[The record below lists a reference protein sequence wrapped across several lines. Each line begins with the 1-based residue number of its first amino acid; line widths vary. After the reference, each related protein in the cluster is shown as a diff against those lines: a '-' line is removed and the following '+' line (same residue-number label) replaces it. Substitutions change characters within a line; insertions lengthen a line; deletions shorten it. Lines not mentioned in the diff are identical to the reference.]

1 MAMRTYISVI
11 LPLKLEWEPCYAL
24 QAKTEG
30 MPHRETAGDRVAAE
44 DIATVG
50 DRVTVGDKVQVGEK
64 KVQVGEEKVHVHGEK
79 VQVGDRVK
87 VVFAGKGYTG
97 VVSGVGIEPETEL
110 HKIKE
115 IVSVERGL
123 ERIREEEIEL
133 WRRVAEYYMCSVG
146 EVYKAAYPARKI
158 YLEEARAAAIQK
170 TQERHERMLTAMREK
185 LAKLKSKLEEKQTAL
200 EKAKPGTKKRE
211 QIKGMVERLTDE
223 IRIAESALVN
233 ADPTFSHGTAE
244 QTEQN
249 ESTVHNASTAQD
261 ELDIVLTPAQEEA
274 YRQTSDSLK
283 AGKPVMLHGVTGSGK
298 TEIYIRLAA
307 DALQKGKS
315 VLYLV
320 PEIALSKQLTDR
332 LQEHFGERL
341 LTYHSGETE
350 ARRRAI
356 AEAIRQVNKGSHG
369 TEGKDSQDTSNKY
382 NLGTTNM
389 GVQGTEG
396 KVSQGTEG
404 KVSQGSEGKS
414 GYIVLGTRS
423 SLFLPHNNLGLIIVD
438 EEHDSSYKQDS
449 PAPRYNG
456 RDTALMLSVI
466 HRCGIVLGSATPSL
480 EEMYNCECGRHTLVT
495 LSERYHGDSET
506 EIEIIDTKAE
516 RRKRGMEGNFSRKL
530 IEHIRK
536 TLAEGGQVMI
546 LRSRRAWASA
556 MQCEECGEIQKCPHC
571 NVSLSLHKT
580 GDTGFYSCHH
590 CGHREEYRTT
600 CSKCNGTIKPL
611 GSGTQKIEE
620 EAAALFPDARI
631 ARLDSD
637 TAQNRNYETKVIKE
651 FAQGDIDILIGT
663 QILTKGFDFSNLR
676 LTAVIA
682 ADTMLGI
689 QDFRADEKA
698 MQLLEQF
705 KGRCGRRGSKGLFI
719 IQTSQP
725 EHPIYQRI
733 AEGETKMF
741 NDSLLAERKTFGFPP
756 YSRIVEITIR
766 DKSQKR
772 ADLMISRLAATLR
785 QIFKSPSGQGLLA
798 ASPVTGPY
806 SPVVDKVNE
815 EHIRCIRV
823 SMRKDRTLAANKAVL
838 YETISKFEKDQKYSG
853 YITLNVDPS

>member
-1 MAMRTYISVI
+1 MGMKTYISVI

-24 QAKTEG
+24 PESQDPGKV
-30 MPHRETAGDRVAAE
+30 R
-44 DIATVG
+44 TVEQEPVV
-50 DRVTVGDKVQVGEK
+50 R
-64 KVQVGEEKVHVHGEK
+64 
-79 VQVGDRVK
+79 VGDRVK
-87 VVFAGKGYTG
+87 VEFARKAYTG
-97 VVSGVGIEPETEL
+97 VVSAVGIEPETEL

-115 IVSVERGL
+115 IVTVENGL
-123 ERIREEEIEL
+123 ERIREEEIAL
-133 WRRVAEYYMCSVG
+133 WRRVAGYYMCSVG
-146 EVYKAAYPARKI
+146 EVYKAAYPQRKI
-158 YLEEARAAAIQK
+158 NLEEARAAALHKAQ
-170 TQERHERMLTAMREK
+170 QRHERMLEAMRDK
-185 LAKLKSKLEEKQTAL
+185 VTRLQGKLEEKT
-200 EKAKPGTKKRE
+200 KAFENARPGTKKRE
-211 QIKGMVERLTDE
+211 QLESMVERLTYE
-223 IRIAESALVN
+223 VGIAESAL
-233 ADPTFSHGTAE
+233 ARAE
-244 QTEQN
+244 AEAQSVQSENKAGQPDSQNPIPSQSEPDITLTSAQN
-249 ESTVHNASTAQD
+249 E
-261 ELDIVLTPAQEEA
+261 A
-274 YRQTSDSLK
+274 YLQTCDSLK
-283 AGKPVMLHGVTGSGK
+283 TGKPVMLHGVTGAGK
-298 TEIYIRLAA
+298 TEIYIKLAA
-307 DALQKGKS
+307 DTLRNGRN

-320 PEIALSKQLTDR
+320 PEITLSKQLTDR
-332 LQEHFGERL
+332 LGKHFGERL
-341 LTYHSGETE
+341 LTYHSGESE
-350 ARRRAI
+350 ARRRTI
-356 AEAIRQVNKGSHG
+356 AEKIR
-369 TEGKDSQDTSNKY
+369 
-382 NLGTTNM
+382 TTD
-389 GVQGTEG
+389 
-396 KVSQGTEG
+396 KA
-404 KVSQGSEGKS
+404 

-438 EEHDSSYKQDS
+438 EEHDTSYKQDS

-466 HRCGIVLGSATPSL
+466 HKCGIILGSATPSL
-480 EEMYNCECGRHTLVT
+480 EELYNCECGRHTLVT
-495 LSERYHGDSET
+495 LSERYHGDTET

-516 RRKRGMEGNFSRKL
+516 RKKRGMEGSFSRKL

-536 TLAEGGQVMI
+536 TLAEGGQIMI

-580 GDTGFYSCHH
+580 GETGFLSCHY
-590 CGHREEYRTT
+590 CGHREAYRTT
-600 CSKCNGTIKPL
+600 CTKCNGVTRPL

-620 EAAALFPDARI
+620 EAASLFPDARI

-637 TAQNRNYETKVIKE
+637 TAQNRNFETKVIKE
-651 FAQGDIDILIGT
+651 FAEGNIDILIGT

-725 EHPIYQRI
+725 EHPIYQLI
-733 AEGETKMF
+733 TEDKAKTF
-741 NDSLLAERKTFGFPP
+741 SDNLLTERKTFGFPP

-772 ADLMISRLAATLR
+772 ADLMASRLAATLR
-785 QIFKSPSGQGLLA
+785 QAYNTTSNQGMLS

-806 SPVVDKVNE
+806 SPVVDKVQE

-823 SMRKDRTLAANKAVL
+823 SMRKDRTLAAKKAVL
-838 YETISKFEKDQKYSG
+838 NETITKFEKEQKYSG
-853 YITLNVDPS
+853 YITLNVDPA

>member
-1 MAMRTYISVI
+1 MATKTYISVI
-11 LPLKLEWEPCYAL
+11 LPLRLEWEPCYAL
-24 QAKTEG
+24 PEN
-30 MPHRETAGDRVAAE
+30 PEAAE
-44 DIATVG
+44 TV
-50 DRVTVGDKVQVGEK
+50 RT
-64 KVQVGEEKVHVHGEK
+64 
-79 VQVGDRVK
+79 GDRVK
-87 VVFAGKGYTG
+87 VQFAGKTYSGA
-97 VVSGVGIEPETEL
+97 VSAVGIEPQTDPS
-110 HKIKE
+110 KIKE
-115 IVSVERGL
+115 ILTVETGL
-123 ERIREEEIEL
+123 ERIREEEITL

-146 EVYKAAYPARKI
+146 EVYKAAYPQRKI
-158 YLEEARAAAIQK
+158 NLEEARAVALQK
-170 TQERHERMLTAMREK
+170 AQERHERMLNAMREK
-185 LAKLKSKLEEKQTAL
+185 IARLKGKLEDKEKAL
-200 EKAKPGTKKRE
+200 ENAKPGTKKRE
-211 QIKGMVERLTDE
+211 QIEGMAERLAKE
-223 IRIAESALVN
+223 VSIAETALAHAETAAQAGILD
-233 ADPTFSHGTAE
+233 ADTK
-244 QTEQN
+244 QN
-249 ESTVHNASTAQD
+249 EPDVT
-261 ELDIVLTPAQEEA
+261 LTSAQEKA
-274 YRQTSDSLK
+274 YNQTTESLK
-283 AGKPVMLHGVTGSGK
+283 ANKPVMLHGVTGSGK

-307 DALQKGKS
+307 DALRNGKN

-332 LQEHFGERL
+332 IGEHFGERL
-341 LTYHSGETE
+341 LTYHSGESE
-350 ARRRAI
+350 ARRRSI
-356 AEAIRQVNKGSHG
+356 AERIRTEDKG
-369 TEGKDSQDTSNKY
+369 
-382 NLGTTNM
+382 
-389 GVQGTEG
+389 
-396 KVSQGTEG
+396 
-404 KVSQGSEGKS
+404 

-423 SLFLPHNNLGLIIVD
+423 SIFLPHNNLGLIIVD

-466 HRCGIVLGSATPSL
+466 HNCGIVLGSATPSL

-495 LSERYHGDSET
+495 LCERYHGDSET

-516 RRKRGMEGNFSRKL
+516 RKKRGMEGSFSRKL

-536 TLAEGGQVMI
+536 TLSDGGQVMI

-580 GDTGFYSCHH
+580 GESGFLSCHY
-590 CGHREEYRTT
+590 CGHKEAYRTT
-600 CSKCNGTIKPL
+600 CTKCNGGIKPL
-611 GSGTQKIEE
+611 GAGTQKIEE

-651 FAQGDIDILIGT
+651 FAEGGIDILIGT
-663 QILTKGFDFSNLR
+663 QILTKGFDFSNLH

-705 KGRCGRRGSKGLFI
+705 KGRCGRRGSKGLFV

-733 AEGETKMF
+733 AERETKMF
-741 NDSLLAERKTFGFPP
+741 SDNLLAERKMFGFPP

-766 DKSQKR
+766 DKNQKR
-772 ADLMISRLAATLR
+772 ADLMASRLAATLR
-785 QIFKSPSGQGLLA
+785 QVS
-798 ASPVTGPY
+798 VTGPY
-806 SPVVDKVNE
+806 SPVVDKVQE
-815 EHIRCIRV
+815 EHIRCVRV

-838 YETISKFEKDQKYSG
+838 NETVLRFEKDQKYTG
-853 YITLNVDPS
+853 HITLNVDPA

>member
-50 DRVTVGDKVQVGEK
+50 DRVTVGDKAQVGEE
-64 KVQVGEEKVHVHGEK
+64 KVQVGEEKVQVHGEK

-97 VVSGVGIEPETEL
+97 VVSAIGIEPETEL

-772 ADLMISRLAATLR
+772 ADLMVSRLAATLR

>member
-1 MAMRTYISVI
+1 MAMLTYISVI

-24 QAKTEG
+24 PESIQTSQERIHG
-30 MPHRETAGDRVAAE
+30 
-44 DIATVG
+44 
-50 DRVTVGDKVQVGEK
+50 
-64 KVQVGEEKVHVHGEK
+64 VH
-79 VQVGDRVK
+79 VGDRVK
-87 VVFAGKGYTG
+87 VMFAGKGYTG
-97 VVSGVGIEPETEL
+97 VVSAIGIEPQTEL
-110 HKIKE
+110 SKIKE
-115 IVSVERGL
+115 IVSVERDL
-123 ERIREEEIEL
+123 ERIREEEIAL

-146 EVYKAAYPARKI
+146 EVYKAAYPQRKI
-158 YLEEARAAAIQK
+158 DLEAARAAALHK
-170 TQERHERMLTAMREK
+170 AEERHERMLNAMREK
-185 LAKLKSKLEEKQTAL
+185 IAKLKAKLEEKEKAL
-200 EKAKPGTKKRE
+200 ASAKPGTKKKE
-211 QIKGMVERLTDE
+211 QIEGMVERLTKQVS
-223 IRIAESALVN
+223 IAQEALASAE
-233 ADPTFSHGTAE
+233 ATG
-244 QTEQN
+244 Q
-249 ESTVHNASTAQD
+249 ASAGQAGSAGSLAQS
-261 ELDIVLTPAQEEA
+261 EPDITLTPAQEKA
-274 YRQTSDSLK
+274 YIQTTESLK
-283 AGKPVMLHGVTGSGK
+283 ANKPVMLHGVTGSGK

-307 DALQKGKS
+307 DALRKGKS

-369 TEGKDSQDTSNKY
+369 TEGKGSQDTSNKY

-389 GVQGTEG
+389 GI
-396 KVSQGTEG
+396 QGTEG

-466 HRCGIVLGSATPSL
+466 HNCGIILGSATPSL

-495 LSERYHGDSET
+495 LSERYHGDTET

-516 RRKRGMEGNFSRKL
+516 RKKRGMEGSFSRKL

-536 TLAEGGQVMI
+536 TLSEGGQVMI
-546 LRSRRAWASA
+546 LRSRRAWASS
-556 MQCEECGEIQKCPHC
+556 MQCEECGEIHKCPHC

-580 GDTGFYSCHH
+580 GDTGFYACHH
-590 CGHREEYRTT
+590 CGHREEYRET
-600 CSKCNGTIKPL
+600 CRKCNGALKPL

-620 EAAALFPDARI
+620 ETAKLFPDARI

-651 FAQGDIDILIGT
+651 FAEGSIDILVGT

-733 AEGETKMF
+733 AEGETKTF
-741 NDSLLAERKTFGFPP
+741 SDSLLAERKMFGFPP

-772 ADLMISRLAATLR
+772 ADLMVSRLAATLR
-785 QIFKSPSGQGLLA
+785 QVFKAPAGQGLLA
-798 ASPVTGPY
+798 ASPITGPY

-815 EHIRCIRV
+815 EYIRCIRV
-823 SMRKDRTLAANKAVL
+823 SMRKDRTLASNKAVL
-838 YETISKFEKDQKYSG
+838 NETVSKFEKDQKYSG
-853 YITLNVDPS
+853 YITLNVDPA

>member
-1 MAMRTYISVI
+1 MLTYISVI

-24 QAKTEG
+24 PESIQTSQE
-30 MPHRETAGDRVAAE
+30 R
-44 DIATVG
+44 I
-50 DRVTVGDKVQVGEK
+50 
-64 KVQVGEEKVHVHGEK
+64 HG

-87 VVFAGKGYTG
+87 VMFAGKAYTG
-97 VVSGVGIEPETEL
+97 VVSATGIEPQTEMS
-110 HKIKE
+110 KIKE
-115 IVSVERGL
+115 IVSVERDL
-123 ERIREEEIEL
+123 ERIREEEIAL

-158 YLEEARAAAIQK
+158 HLEETRAAAIQK
-170 TQERHERMLTAMREK
+170 TQERHERMLNAMREK
-185 LAKLKSKLEEKQTAL
+185 IAKLKAKLEEKENAL
-200 EKAKPGTKKRE
+200 ASAKPGTKKKE
-211 QIKGMVERLTDE
+211 QIEGMVERLTKQVSIAQE
-223 IRIAESALVN
+223 ALASAEATGQASAGQAGTAGQAESAGL
-233 ADPTFSHGTAE
+233 TGTAG
-244 QTEQN
+244 
-249 ESTVHNASTAQD
+249 SLAQS
-261 ELDIVLTPAQEEA
+261 EPDITLTPAQEKA
-274 YRQTSDSLK
+274 YIQTTESLK
-283 AGKPVMLHGVTGSGK
+283 ANKPVMLHGVTGSGK

-307 DALQKGKS
+307 DALRKGKN

-332 LQEHFGERL
+332 ISEHFGERL

-356 AEAIRQVNKGSHG
+356 AERIRADRKGG
-369 TEGKDSQDTSNKY
+369 QNTEGNA
-382 NLGTTNM
+382 
-389 GVQGTEG
+389 
-396 KVSQGTEG
+396 
-404 KVSQGSEGKS
+404 

-423 SLFLPHNNLGLIIVD
+423 SIFLPHNNLGLIIVD

-456 RDTALMLSVI
+456 RDTALILSVI
-466 HRCGIVLGSATPSL
+466 HNCGIVLGSATPSL

-516 RRKRGMEGNFSRKL
+516 RKKRGMAGSFSRKL

-536 TLAEGGQVMI
+536 TLSEGGQVMI
-546 LRSRRAWASA
+546 LRSRRAWASS
-556 MQCEECGEIQKCPHC
+556 MQCEECGEIHKCPHC
-571 NVSLSLHKT
+571 NVSLSLHKS
-580 GDTGFYSCHH
+580 GDTGFYACHH
-590 CGHREEYRTT
+590 CGHREEYRET
-600 CSKCNGTIKPL
+600 CRKCNGALKPL

-620 EAAALFPDARI
+620 EAATLFPSARI

-637 TAQNRNYETKVIKE
+637 TAQNRNYETKIIKE
-651 FAQGDIDILIGT
+651 FAEGDIDILVGT

-705 KGRCGRRGSKGLFI
+705 KGRCGRRGSKGMFI

-733 AEGETKMF
+733 AEGETKTF
-741 NDSLLAERKTFGFPP
+741 NDSLLVERKMFGFPP

-772 ADLMISRLAATLR
+772 ADLMVSRLAATLR
-785 QIFKSPSGQGLLA
+785 QVFKVPAGQGLLA
-798 ASPVTGPY
+798 ASPITGPY

-815 EHIRCIRV
+815 EYIRCIRV

-838 YETISKFEKDQKYSG
+838 NETVSKFEKDQKYSG
-853 YITLNVDPS
+853 YITLNVDPA

>member
-1 MAMRTYISVI
+1 MAMKTYISVI

-24 QAKTEG
+24 KDDETLQA
-30 MPHRETAGDRVAAE
+30 
-44 DIATVG
+44 
-50 DRVTVGDKVQVGEK
+50 GE
-64 KVQVGEEKVHVHGEK
+64 
-79 VQVGDRVK
+79 RVK
-87 VVFAGKGYTG
+87 VEFARKVYTG
-97 VVSGVGIEPETEL
+97 VVSAVGIEPETEL

-115 IVSVERGL
+115 ILTVERGL
-123 ERIREEEIEL
+123 ERIREEEIAL

-146 EVYKAAYPARKI
+146 EVYKAAYPQRKI
-158 YLEEARAAAIQK
+158 DLEEARAAALHK
-170 TQERHERMLTAMREK
+170 AQERHERMLNAMREK
-185 LAKLKSKLEEKQTAL
+185 VGRLKEKIEEKTKAL
-200 EKAKPGTKKRE
+200 ENARPGTKKRE
-211 QIKGMVERLTDE
+211 QIEGMVDRLTNE
-223 IRIAESALVN
+223 FNIASAALAHAESA
-233 ADPTFSHGTAE
+233 AHDGMRETIS
-244 QTEQN
+244 TET
-249 ESTVHNASTAQD
+249 EPDMT
-261 ELDIVLTPAQEEA
+261 LTPAQEEA
-274 YRQTSDSLK
+274 YLQTCASLQ
-283 AGKPVMLHGVTGSGK
+283 AEKPVMLHGVTGSGK

-307 DALQKGKS
+307 DALSKGRN

-320 PEIALSKQLTDR
+320 PEIALSRQLTER
-332 LQEHFGERL
+332 VGKHFGERL
-341 LTYHSGETE
+341 LTYHSGESE

-356 AEAIRQVNKGSHG
+356 AERIRTGG
-369 TEGKDSQDTSNKY
+369 GR
-382 NLGTTNM
+382 
-389 GVQGTEG
+389 
-396 KVSQGTEG
+396 
-404 KVSQGSEGKS
+404 

-423 SLFLPHNNLGLIIVD
+423 SIFLPHNNLGLIIVD

-466 HRCGIVLGSATPSL
+466 HKCGIVLGSATPSL

-495 LSERYHGDSET
+495 LNERYHGDSET

-516 RRKRGMEGNFSRKL
+516 RRKRGMEGSFSRKL

-536 TLAEGGQVMI
+536 TLSEGGQIMV

-580 GDTGFYSCHH
+580 GDTGFLSCHY
-590 CGHREEYRTT
+590 CGHREAYRTT
-600 CSKCNGTIKPL
+600 CIKCNGAIRPL

-620 EAAALFPDARI
+620 EAAVLFPQARI

-651 FAQGDIDILIGT
+651 FAEGNIDILIGT

-698 MQLLEQF
+698 LQLLEQF
-705 KGRCGRRGSKGLFI
+705 KGRCGRRGSKGTFI

-733 AEGETKMF
+733 VNGETKKF
-741 NDSLLAERKTFGFPP
+741 SDSLLAERKMFGFPP

-766 DKSQKR
+766 DGNQKR
-772 ADLMISRLAATLR
+772 ADLMASRLTATLR
-785 QIFKSPSGQGLLA
+785 QVFKSPSGQGLLA

-806 SPVVDKVNE
+806 SPVVDRVQE
-815 EHIRCIRV
+815 EHIRCIRI
-823 SMRKDRTLAANKAVL
+823 SMRKDRTLASNKAVL
-838 YETISKFEKDQKYSG
+838 NETVLTFEKDQKYNG
-853 YITLNVDPS
+853 HITLNVDPA

>member
-1 MAMRTYISVI
+1 MLTYISVI

-24 QAKTEG
+24 PESIQTSQE
-30 MPHRETAGDRVAAE
+30 R
-44 DIATVG
+44 I
-50 DRVTVGDKVQVGEK
+50 
-64 KVQVGEEKVHVHGEK
+64 HG

-87 VVFAGKGYTG
+87 VMFAGKAYTG
-97 VVSGVGIEPETEL
+97 VVSATGIEPQTEMS
-110 HKIKE
+110 KIKQ
-115 IVSVERGL
+115 IVSVERDL
-123 ERIREEEIEL
+123 ERIREEEIAL
-133 WRRVAEYYMCSVG
+133 WRIVAEYYMCSVG

-158 YLEEARAAAIQK
+158 HLEETRAAAIQK
-170 TQERHERMLTAMREK
+170 TQERHESMLNAMREK
-185 LAKLKSKLEEKQTAL
+185 IAKLKAKLEEKENAL
-200 EKAKPGTKKRE
+200 ASAKPGTKKKE
-211 QIKGMVERLTDE
+211 QIEGMVERLTKQ
-223 IRIAESALVN
+223 ISIAQEALASAEATGQASAGQAGSAGL
-233 ADPTFSHGTAE
+233 TGTAG
-244 QTEQN
+244 
-249 ESTVHNASTAQD
+249 SLAQS
-261 ELDIVLTPAQEEA
+261 EPDITLTPAQEKA
-274 YRQTSDSLK
+274 YIQTTESLK
-283 AGKPVMLHGVTGSGK
+283 ANKPVMLHGVTGSGK

-307 DALQKGKS
+307 DALRKGKN

-332 LQEHFGERL
+332 ISEHFGERL
-341 LTYHSGETE
+341 LTYHSGESN
-350 ARRRAI
+350 ARRRSI
-356 AEAIRQVNKGSHG
+356 AEKIRADRKGG
-369 TEGKDSQDTSNKY
+369 QNTEGNA
-382 NLGTTNM
+382 
-389 GVQGTEG
+389 
-396 KVSQGTEG
+396 
-404 KVSQGSEGKS
+404 

-423 SLFLPHNNLGLIIVD
+423 SIFLPHNNLGLIIVD

-456 RDTALMLSVI
+456 RDTALILSVI
-466 HRCGIVLGSATPSL
+466 HNCGIVLGSATPSL

-516 RRKRGMEGNFSRKL
+516 RKKRGMAGSFSRKL

-536 TLAEGGQVMI
+536 TLSEGGQVMI
-546 LRSRRAWASA
+546 LRSRRAWASS
-556 MQCEECGEIQKCPHC
+556 MQCEECGEIHKCPHC
-571 NVSLSLHKT
+571 NVSLSLHKS
-580 GDTGFYSCHH
+580 GDTGFYACHH
-590 CGHREEYRTT
+590 CGHREEYRET
-600 CSKCNGTIKPL
+600 CRKCNGALKPL

-620 EAAALFPDARI
+620 EAATLFPSARI

-651 FAQGDIDILIGT
+651 FAEGDIDILVGT

-733 AEGETKMF
+733 AEGETKTF
-741 NDSLLAERKTFGFPP
+741 NESLLVERKMFGFPP

-772 ADLMISRLAATLR
+772 ADLMVSRLAATLK
-785 QIFKSPSGQGLLA
+785 QVFKAPAGQGLLA
-798 ASPVTGPY
+798 ASPITGPY

-815 EHIRCIRV
+815 EYIRCIRV
-823 SMRKDRTLAANKAVL
+823 SMRKDRTLASNKAVL
-838 YETISKFEKDQKYSG
+838 NETVSKFEKDQKYSG
-853 YITLNVDPS
+853 YITLNVDPA

>member
-1 MAMRTYISVI
+1 MLTYISVI

-24 QAKTEG
+24 PESIQTSQE
-30 MPHRETAGDRVAAE
+30 R
-44 DIATVG
+44 I
-50 DRVTVGDKVQVGEK
+50 
-64 KVQVGEEKVHVHGEK
+64 HG

-87 VVFAGKGYTG
+87 VTFAGKAYTG
-97 VVSGVGIEPETEL
+97 VVSATGIEPQTEMS
-110 HKIKE
+110 KIKE
-115 IVSVERGL
+115 IVSVERDL
-123 ERIREEEIEL
+123 ERIREEEIAL

-158 YLEEARAAAIQK
+158 HLEETRAAAIQK
-170 TQERHERMLTAMREK
+170 TQARHERMLNAMREK
-185 LAKLKSKLEEKQTAL
+185 IAKLKAKLEEKENAL
-200 EKAKPGTKKRE
+200 ASAKPGTKKKE
-211 QIKGMVERLTDE
+211 QIEGMVERLTKQVS
-223 IRIAESALVN
+223 IAQEALASAEATGQASAGQAGPAGL
-233 ADPTFSHGTAE
+233 TGTAG
-244 QTEQN
+244 
-249 ESTVHNASTAQD
+249 SLAQS
-261 ELDIVLTPAQEEA
+261 EPDITLTPAQEKA
-274 YRQTSDSLK
+274 YTQTTESLK
-283 AGKPVMLHGVTGSGK
+283 ANKPVMLHGVTGSGK

-307 DALQKGKS
+307 DALRKGKN

-332 LQEHFGERL
+332 ISEHFGERL

-350 ARRRAI
+350 ARRRSI
-356 AEAIRQVNKGSHG
+356 AEKIRADRKGG
-369 TEGKDSQDTSNKY
+369 QNTEDNA
-382 NLGTTNM
+382 
-389 GVQGTEG
+389 
-396 KVSQGTEG
+396 
-404 KVSQGSEGKS
+404 

-423 SLFLPHNNLGLIIVD
+423 SIFLPHNNLGLIIVD

-456 RDTALMLSVI
+456 RDTALILSVI
-466 HRCGIVLGSATPSL
+466 HNCGIVLGSATPSL

-516 RRKRGMEGNFSRKL
+516 RKKRGMAGSFSRKL

-536 TLAEGGQVMI
+536 TLSEGGQVMI
-546 LRSRRAWASA
+546 LRSRRAWASS
-556 MQCEECGEIQKCPHC
+556 MQCEECGEIHKCPHC
-571 NVSLSLHKT
+571 NVSLSLHKS
-580 GDTGFYSCHH
+580 GDTGFYACHH
-590 CGHREEYRTT
+590 CGHREEYRET
-600 CSKCNGTIKPL
+600 CRKCNGALKPL

-651 FAQGDIDILIGT
+651 FAEGDIDILVGT

-733 AEGETKMF
+733 AEGETKTF
-741 NDSLLAERKTFGFPP
+741 NDSLLVERKMFGFPP

-772 ADLMISRLAATLR
+772 ADLMVSRLAATLK
-785 QIFKSPSGQGLLA
+785 QVFKAPAGQGLLA
-798 ASPVTGPY
+798 ASPITGPY

-815 EHIRCIRV
+815 EYIRCIRV
-823 SMRKDRTLAANKAVL
+823 SMRKDRTLASNKAVL
-838 YETISKFEKDQKYSG
+838 NETVSKFEKDQKYSG
-853 YITLNVDPS
+853 YITFNVDPA

>member
-1 MAMRTYISVI
+1 MAVKTYISVI
-11 LPLKLEWEPCYAL
+11 LPLKLEWESCYAL
-24 QAKTEG
+24 PEGPEGAQEGLEGAQEGLEGVTGSEKEAHECSPAGEIVQA
-30 MPHRETAGDRVAAE
+30 
-44 DIATVG
+44 
-50 DRVTVGDKVQVGEK
+50 
-64 KVQVGEEKVHVHGEK
+64 
-79 VQVGDRVK
+79 GDRVK
-87 VVFAGKGYTG
+87 VVFAGKEYTG
-97 VVSGVGIEPETEL
+97 VVSGVGIEPQTEAS
-110 HKIKE
+110 KIRE
-115 IVSVERGL
+115 IVSVERCL
-123 ERIREEEIEL
+123 ERIREEEIAL

-158 YLEEARAAAIQK
+158 HLEEARAAAVQK
-170 TQERHERMLTAMREK
+170 ALDKHERMLNSMREK
-185 LAKLKSKLEEKQTAL
+185 VARLKTKLEDKKTAL
-200 EKAKPGTKKRE
+200 ENAKPGTKKKE
-211 QIKGMVERLTDE
+211 QLEGMVERLTNE
-223 IRIAESALVN
+223 VCMAESALAN
-233 ADPTFSHGTAE
+233 AQTTGQAGPDG
-244 QTEQN
+244 QTEHPDLTGQTQS
-249 ESTVHNASTAQD
+249 EP
-261 ELDIVLTPAQEEA
+261 DITLTPAQEEA
-274 YRQTSDSLK
+274 YTKTSESLK
-283 AGKPVMLHGVTGSGK
+283 ANKPVMLHGVTGSGK
-298 TEIYIRLAA
+298 TEIYLRLAA
-307 DALQKGKS
+307 DAIRKGKN

-332 LQEHFGERL
+332 LHEHFGDRL

-350 ARRRAI
+350 ARRRTI
-356 AEAIRQVNKGSHG
+356 AEKIR
-369 TEGKDSQDTSNKY
+369 TEGKSTPITREKTGQN
-382 NLGTTNM
+382 
-389 GVQGTEG
+389 TEG
-396 KVSQGTEG
+396 KA
-404 KVSQGSEGKS
+404 

-495 LSERYHGDSET
+495 LTERYHGDSET

-516 RRKRGMEGNFSRKL
+516 RRKRGMEGSFSRKL

-536 TLAEGGQVMI
+536 TLSEGGQVMI

-580 GDTGFYSCHH
+580 GDTGFYTCHH
-590 CGHREEYRTT
+590 CGHKEEYRTT

-733 AEGETKMF
+733 AEGETKTF
-741 NDSLLAERKTFGFPP
+741 SDSLMAERKTFGFPP
-756 YSRIVEITIR
+756 YSRIVELTIR

-772 ADLMISRLAATLR
+772 AELMVSRLAAALR
-785 QIFKSPSGQGLLA
+785 QIFRSPSGQGLLA

-823 SMRKDRTLAANKAVL
+823 SMRKDRTLSANKAVL
-838 YETISKFEKDQKYSG
+838 NETISKFEKDQKYNG
-853 YITLNVDPS
+853 YITVNVDPA